1 MVKRTTIILEDDVYE
16 ILVRESLRRYGN
28 TRSISKV
35 LNEILRES
43 IGAEKDLIKLL
54 YSKKLV
60 KISLKEFEKFRKNL
74 SKGFE
79 ERWL

>member
-60 KISLKEFEKFRKNL
+60 KISLKEFKKFRKNL

-79 ERWL
+79 ER